1 MASDNFNDIV
11 TLVDNVRILK
21 NQQEESLKQQQDQ
34 LKDFLEKERTK
45 SNEILTEQKK
55 ILKELKQEKHKTY
68 SKYFY
73 VGCGCFCLGIAL
85 ATIFCFS
92 FANWINKD
100 IIETQAQ
107 LKIER
112 NNLEEQQAKNRV
124 LESKYER
131 FEKYNNLLVLFDK
144 FNSKDRDAVSIYSG
158 TNYLEKTLKDTT
170 EEVLVLNIKPEFM
183 SECSDNYKQK
193 CYRDPKNKNYASY
206 DGFYKASDGSYVI
219 SFKKNP

>member
-1 MASDNFNDIV
+1 MSSIEELISVIDEL
-11 TLVDNVRILK
+11 TLIRNQLK
-21 NQQEESLKQQQDQ
+21 EESQAIITQ
-34 LKDFLEKERTK
+34 LEKERTK

-55 ILKELKQEKHKTY
+55 ILKELKQEKYKTY
-68 SKYFY
+68 SKYFF
-73 VGCGCFCLGIAL
+73 VGCGCFFVGVAL
-85 ATIFCFS
+85 ATIFCFTLS
-92 FANWINKD
+92 NWINKD
-100 IIETQAQ
+100 IIETRAQ

-131 FEKYNNLLVLFDK
+131 FERYNNLLVLFDK

-183 SECSDNYKQK
+183 SECSDDDKQK

-206 DGFYKASDGSYVI
+206 EGFYKASDGSYVI